1 MELAPVHLVSLLGF
15 IAAMVFGAVAN
26 RTHFC
31 IMGAVS
37 DWVNM
42 GSMGRFRAWMLA
54 IAVAVILG
62 QAMYLGGWVD
72 LTQSIYLTPSFG
84 WLGYILGGVI
94 FGIGM
99 TLGGGCG
106 QRTLV
111 RVGGGNLKSLVVLL
125 VLAITAYMTLR
136 GLLALPRINW
146 IDSAAADLSAAGF
159 ATQGMPDMI
168 AALTGMGES
177 AARVALT
184 VVFAG
189 VLLWY
194 VFKDKAFRGS
204 FDNMLA
210 GLTVGIVC
218 ASAWYITGVVGFDDF
233 EPVPLE
239 GFSFIAPVGNALN
252 YVMTYTGSTINFG
265 IAIVGGMIAGSF
277 LYAIF
282 SGNFRIETFN
292 DRGDMVNHLASGVL
306 MGFGGVLSLGCTIGQ
321 GVTGIST
328 LALGS
333 VFTILSIIFGCA
345 LTLKVQY
352 YMIDDSFWRS
362 LRLSLA
368 DMHLMPAARQG

>member
-1 MELAPVHLVSLLGF
+1 MELAPIHLVSLLGF
-15 IAAMVFGAVAN
+15 VAAMVFGAVAN

-146 IDSAAADLSAAGF
+146 IDSAATDLSAAGL
-159 ATQGMPDMI
+159 ATQGMPEMI
-168 AALTGMGES
+168 SALTGLGES

-184 VVFAG
+184 VAFAG

-194 VFKDKAFRGS
+194 VFKDKAFRGN

-210 GLTVGIVC
+210 GFTVGIVC

-252 YVMTYTGSTINFG
+252 YLMTYTGSTISFG

>member
-210 GLTVGIVC
+210 GFTVGIVC

>member
-1 MELAPVHLVSLLGF
+1 GF
-15 IAAMVFGAVAN
+15 
-26 RTHFC
+26 
-31 IMGAVS
+31 
-37 DWVNM
+37 
-42 GSMGRFRAWMLA
+42 
-54 IAVAVILG
+54 
-62 QAMYLGGWVD
+62 
-72 LTQSIYLTPSFG
+72 
-84 WLGYILGGVI
+84 
-94 FGIGM
+94 
-99 TLGGGCG
+99 
-106 QRTLV
+106 
-111 RVGGGNLKSLVVLL
+111 
-125 VLAITAYMTLR
+125 
-136 GLLALPRINW
+136 
-146 IDSAAADLSAAGF
+146 
-159 ATQGMPDMI
+159 
-168 AALTGMGES
+168 
-177 AARVALT
+177 
-184 VVFAG
+184 
-189 VLLWY
+189 
-194 VFKDKAFRGS
+194 
-204 FDNMLA
+204 
-210 GLTVGIVC
+210 TVGIVC

-252 YVMTYTGSTINFG
+252 YLMTYTGSTISFG

-292 DRGDMVNHLASGVL
+292 DRGDMVNHLASGLL

>member
-1 MELAPVHLVSLLGF
+1 
-15 IAAMVFGAVAN
+15 
-26 RTHFC
+26 
-31 IMGAVS
+31 
-37 DWVNM
+37 
-42 GSMGRFRAWMLA
+42 
-54 IAVAVILG
+54 
-62 QAMYLGGWVD
+62 
-72 LTQSIYLTPSFG
+72 
-84 WLGYILGGVI
+84 
-94 FGIGM
+94 
-99 TLGGGCG
+99 
-106 QRTLV
+106 
-111 RVGGGNLKSLVVLL
+111 
-125 VLAITAYMTLR
+125 
-136 GLLALPRINW
+136 
-146 IDSAAADLSAAGF
+146 
-159 ATQGMPDMI
+159 MPEMI
-168 AALTGMGES
+168 SALTGLGES

-184 VVFAG
+184 VILAG

-194 VFKDKAFRGS
+194 VFKDKAFRGN

-210 GLTVGIVC
+210 GFTVGIVC

-252 YVMTYTGSTINFG
+252 YLMTYTGSTINFG

-306 MGFGGVLSLGCTIGQ
+306 MGFGGVLSLGCTIGP

>member
-15 IAAMVFGAVAN
+15 IAAMLFGAVAN

-210 GLTVGIVC
+210 GFTVGIVC